1 MQRVDLSALRSKYSD
16 LSNVISSCPLSK
28 ATLFETIELGSCMC
42 LSFEIERP
50 QGYLNDPY
58 LIQVKKVVPK
68 FYSSEAFID
77 SQIFKLEDSK
87 DSEET

>member
-1 MQRVDLSALRSKYSD
+1 
-16 LSNVISSCPLSK
+16 
-28 ATLFETIELGSCMC
+28 MC
-42 LSFEIERP
+42 IGFEIEKLE
-50 QGYLNDPY
+50 GYLNDPN

-87 DSEET
+87 DSEDT